1 MKAWERSKKI
11 VDDAPVHI
19 KQETDE
25 DWTMT
30 DSQRVADATLR
41 AHWLSHAPGSGAPSS
56 LLAGAVQSMENMGY
70 DVQTAEEL
78 LNAGF
83 VAYESD
89 DLVSLYRLTA
99 QIACEL
105 MGASPIPDHP
115 YWTYRVYDTFDEMEK
130 DARYPATKPVRM
142 DSDAFRIQLEKSWL
156 AQIAGGSFGTAL
168 EGYSGDQI
176 RHAIDKIDGY
186 LKPISL
192 YNDDITYE
200 LAFLRALNDH
210 DSFSSSI
217 IAEEWVARIPF
228 GWSAEDIAL
237 KNIRLGIL
245 PPSSGILNNPYRE
258 WIGAQMRG
266 AVCGYVAP
274 GDARQAAQLAFMDGC
289 ISHHNNGIIGEIFNA
304 VLTSLAFVEDDVR
317 VLLKKAVETVP
328 KDSEYRAVVS
338 FTMKCCKQL
347 ELGKALE
354 ACNQRFERYNLTHA
368 YPNIA
373 IEIIAL
379 WFGERDF
386 DETMRIAAYAG
397 QDVDCNTAMLGAI
410 LGAMEG
416 ATVHPKWLD
425 PVGRTLKTYVRG
437 MHEIRI
443 DALVDLCIEGA
454 RKLSIP

>member
-1 MKAWERSKKI
+1 MKAWERAKKI
-11 VDDAPVHI
+11 VDDATVYI
-19 KQETDE
+19 RQESDE

-41 AHWLSHAPGSGAPSS
+41 SHWLSHAPGSGAPSS

-70 DVQTAEEL
+70 DVQAAEEL
-78 LNAGF
+78 LNEGF
-83 VAYESD
+83 KAYESD
-89 DLVSLYRLTA
+89 DLIDLYRLTA
-99 QIACEL
+99 QIAGEL
-105 MGASPIPDHP
+105 MGASRIPDHP
-115 YWTYRVYDTFDEMEK
+115 YWTYHVYNTFDEMEK
-130 DARYPATKPVRM
+130 DARFPVAVSVRM
-142 DSDAFRIQLEKSWL
+142 NSDAFRLQLEKSWL
-156 AQIAGGSFGTAL
+156 AQIAGGAFGTAL

-176 RHAIDKIDGY
+176 RLAICKIDGY

-200 LAFLRALNDH
+200 LAFLRALNDQV
-210 DSFSSSI
+210 SFSSKM

-228 GWSAEDIAL
+228 GWSAEAIAL
-237 KNIRLGIL
+237 QNIKLGIL
-245 PPSSGILNNPYRE
+245 PPHSGLLNNPYRE

-274 GDARQAAQLAFMDGC
+274 GDARQAARLAFMDGC
-289 ISHHNNGIIGEIFNA
+289 ISHHNNGIIGEMFNA
-304 VLTSLAFVEDDVR
+304 VLTSMAFVEGNVR

-328 KDSEYRAVVS
+328 KNSEYRAVVS
-338 FTMKCCKQL
+338 FAMECCEQL
-347 ELGKALE
+347 ELEKAME
-354 ACNQRFERYNLTHA
+354 ACAQRFEQYNLTHA

-373 IEIIAL
+373 IEIMAL
-379 WFGERDF
+379 WFGGGDF
-386 DETMRIAAYAG
+386 DETMRIAAFAG

-416 ATVHPKWLD
+416 ATIHPKWLE
-425 PVGRTLKTYVRG
+425 PIGRTLKTYVRG
-437 MHEIRI
+437 MHEVRI